1 MMTAAVLQPLVHEWA
16 EYRQLQLLPEVYGR
30 DLIAEGV
37 LSGLYRLQHPAGQQP
52 QNPQQPVQWRSSALA
67 AVAAAAPFS
76 PRRFGAADL
85 SMLLLLLLLR
95 LLLRAKLKRM
105 HKHYCLGSRTDVD
118 ADVDSVRCMDG

>member
-1 MMTAAVLQPLVHEWA
+1 MTAAVLQPLVHEWA

-85 SMLLLLLLLR
+85 SMHDAVR
-95 LLLRAKLKRM
+95 L
-105 HKHYCLGSRTDVD
+105 SR
-118 ADVDSVRCMDG
+118 GGGGGE